1 MHHHLGALTVEEVHL
16 CRGPEG
22 KNKCFSN
29 SSTATLEN
37 VLRGEKKVQPFQLCL
52 HRTYSSTQNVGPG
65 GAGVYKTTQKNKT
78 NQLLGSPL
86 TDEPE
91 KQETDKWREQLQPH
105 SR

>member
-37 VLRGEKKVQPFQLCL
+37 VLRREKKFSLSSSVYTGLTVQHKMLDL
-52 HRTYSSTQNVGPG
+52 G
-65 GAGVYKTTQKNKT
+65 GAGVYKNNTKKQNK
-78 NQLLGSPL
+78 SAS
-86 TDEPE
+86 
-91 KQETDKWREQLQPH
+91 WFSSH
-105 SR
+105 